1 MLTSEQVIKSF
12 ESHENLRKPCL
23 LYWDKIG
30 KEVSELVNN
39 IKTKPKLYKDDY
51 GYYLGLFGSL
61 QEMGINNDIAAYLL
75 LKADGNFNGIIE
87 TYKMLRG
94 I

>member
-12 ESHENLRKPCL
+12 ESHKKLREPCL

-30 KEVSELVNN
+30 KEVTELVNN
-39 IKTKPKLYKDDY
+39 IKTKPKLYQNDY

-61 QEMGINNDIAAYLL
+61 KDMGINYDVASYLL
-75 LKADGNFNGIIE
+75 LKAGVNFNGIIE